1 MPKLL
6 LLIII
11 YPMLFILYFI
21 MKHAIYNNQN
31 HYFGV
36 TLSEELLQDSR
47 LPNLKYQYD
56 KKLFRTTILCG
67 LFSSMIFI
75 PSSPSISVTLLY
87 LWIFLTIVATCFP
100 YAQANIALKEMKIQ
114 KNRKSDALGT
124 SKKNQKTLKLDKA
137 KYNLAIYCILLI
149 ATILPLLYVMIH
161 LGETRNSYNMRI
173 VLIAL
178 NSLNLLILWFSIATN
193 RRKVVTLSSNSQL
206 NIELDIM
213 KKRLWRNCWIIL
225 AFMNT
230 AYTYVV
236 FLFFQ
241 QLLTHYGFFLLLT
254 YLYLA
259 VGIYLLV
266 KCPQSIHKLQ
276 VQKLQQKDGKE
287 DLLDEDDLWV
297 WGMFYHNT
305 KDKKLF
311 IQSRFHSLFTI
322 NHAKFSGRILN
333 LGFIFLWF
341 CGLCL
346 CIWSIF
352 MEYTPLQLSLEEN
365 QIIATQLREEY
376 TIDLDEIESI
386 ELLEDLPFQ
395 LVNNEFN
402 SVSKGKFKADP
413 YGSYTLFIV
422 PTNTYFIHIKVDNGG
437 YLLSTSSD
445 EDTVLFYD
453 QLLNAL
459 N

>member
-21 MKHAIYNNQN
+21 MKHTIHHPQN
-31 HYFGV
+31 LYFGV
-36 TLSEELLQDSR
+36 TLSDELLQDYR
-47 LPNLKYQYD
+47 LPKITNQYY
-56 KKLFRTTILCG
+56 KRLLRTTILSG
-67 LFSSMIFI
+67 LFSSLIFL
-75 PSSPSISVTLLY
+75 PSSSSISVTLLY
-87 LWIFLTIVATCFP
+87 LWIFLTIVAICFP
-100 YAQANIALKEMKIQ
+100 YAQANIALKEMKLQINN
-114 KNRKSDALGT
+114 KLASLKT
-124 SKKNQKTLKLDKA
+124 SKKNQKTL
-137 KYNLAIYCILLI
+137 NLGKGNIPVYCILLI
-149 ATILPLLYVMIH
+149 VTFLPLLYVLLH
-161 LGETRNSYNMRI
+161 LGETRNSYNIRI

-178 NSLNLLILWFSIATN
+178 NLINLLILWFSIATA
-193 RRKVVTLSSNSQL
+193 RQHVVMLSNKPQL
-206 NIELDIM
+206 NMELDIM
-213 KKRLWRNCWIIL
+213 KKRLWQNTWLIL
-225 AFMNT
+225 ALMNT
-230 AYTYVV
+230 VYTYIV

-241 QLLTHYGFFLLLT
+241 QLLTHYLLFLLLT

-276 VQKLQQKDGKE
+276 VQKLQQNAGAE
-287 DLLDEDDLWV
+287 ALLDEDDLWV

-311 IQSRFHSLFTI
+311 IKSRFHSLYAI

-352 MEYTPLQLSLEEN
+352 IEYTPLQLSLDHN
-365 QIIATQLREEY
+365 QIVVTQLREEY
-376 TIDLDEIESI
+376 TIDLDEIKSI

-395 LVNNEFN
+395 LVHNEFN
-402 SVSKGKFKADP
+402 SVCKGKFKVAP
-413 YGSYTLFIV
+413 YDSYTLFLD
-422 PTNTYFIHIKVDNGG
+422 PTNTYFIYINTDHGG
-437 YLLSTSSD
+437 YLLSTSND

-453 QLLNAL
+453 QLLNTI